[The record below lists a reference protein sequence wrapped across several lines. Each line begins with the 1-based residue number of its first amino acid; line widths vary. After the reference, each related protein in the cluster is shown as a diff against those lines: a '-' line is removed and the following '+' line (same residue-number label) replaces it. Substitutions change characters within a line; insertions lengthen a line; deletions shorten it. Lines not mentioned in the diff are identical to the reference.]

1 MEVFFLRV
9 YDVYVNT
16 ERVDDFGGLLSYRK
30 GNFWKFYIPVK
41 GESGAVTFTQENIDT
56 VFFSAA
62 SGGITD
68 FHSVG
73 FVLNDED
80 DGSRSKKIIIL
91 NLGMDMDAHEDA
103 AKDWDIWKA
112 KIMKPLVQENKKRF
126 WFPNSGLEEP
136 PFLETFYEV
145 ESFFSSK
152 KFPRSDF
159 DVSRNFVSSYFLQLY
174 ANFITRYPIVTR
186 KEAKMLIRDME
197 NVPKFLKLSWSSP
210 APMLFTVTTFILTHV
225 CENLKCEKLSLL
237 VCDDCRVAHYCDEE
251 CQEADWGRHQN
262 ICEKMKDERLNKFL
276 IPNDLFVEMKE
287 ANKKVISFDAFFREI
302 AYKIY
307 ETLYN
312 SIRHELLMRKIKT
325 GMKLCLSQVSR
336 ESKVDGIEPEKTR
349 WNFLMLLKEERRDA
363 KLTTLKDLRHQMK
376 KTYGDT
382 HCFVKE
388 LNKLKI

>member
-1 MEVFFLRV
+1 M
-9 YDVYVNT
+9 
-16 ERVDDFGGLLSYRK
+16 
-30 GNFWKFYIPVK
+30 
-41 GESGAVTFTQENIDT
+41 TFTQEDIDT
-56 VFFSAA
+56 VFFSPRVLNMGAP

-68 FHSVG
+68 FELAG
-73 FVLNDED
+73 FVLNHEED
-80 DGSRSKKIIIL
+80 VSKSKKMIIL
-91 NLGMDMDAHEDA
+91 NVGMVDPEDPTIGQN
-103 AKDWDIWKA
+103 DWIE
-112 KIMKPLVQENKKRF
+112 KIMKPLLLQNKKF
-126 WFPNSGLEEP
+126 WFTYMDLEKP
-136 PFLETFYEV
+136 PLVETFYAV
-145 ESFFSSK
+145 ETFFRLRK
-152 KFPRSDF
+152 VPRSDF
-159 DVSRNFVSSYFLQLY
+159 HASRNIVSGYFLQLY
-174 ANFITRYPIVTR
+174 TDFITKYPTTTR
-186 KEAKMLIRDME
+186 KEAKKIIRAIE
-197 NVPKFLKLSWSSP
+197 NVPKFLKWSWTSP

-237 VCDDCRVAHYCDEE
+237 ACDDCRVAHYCDEE

-276 IPNDLFVEMKE
+276 IPNDLFVEMKKV
-287 ANKKVISFDAFFREI
+287 NKKVISFEAFLREI

-382 HCFVKE
+382 HCFVKV
-388 LNKLKI
+388 LNKLKT